1 MNTYKKIKTFE
12 LKFKKNLWSNL
23 FWAYK
28 SAFIWSWIEF
38 SEIKQ
43 YAYWEN
49 IKNIDWKTTAKKWEL
64 YTKKYEEE
72 RDLNVIFV
80 LDISKSMNFWSKD
93 ITKKQLQE
101 EIFYTLWLSAIENDD
116 NVWAIIYDEEIKEF
130 IFPKKWFW
138 NLYKILEKLE
148 QNWTKNKNTI
158 NILKEI
164 IKRHIKKSLIF
175 ILTDDEKIDDEKV
188 LKIASKENQI
198 IIINIFDFFENN
210 LFLNNSNLALN
221 LDKSSININLDKQ
234 KITEFV
240 NLRKENLENFK
251 NKLQK
256 NHIWYLYIDTNMNFY
271 NELRQYFY
279 KIS

>member
-12 LKFKKNLWSNL
+12 LKFKKNLGSNL
-23 FWAYK
+23 FGAYK
-28 SAFIWSWIEF
+28 SAFIGSGIEF

-43 YAYWEN
+43 YAYGEN
-49 IKNIDWKTTAKKWEL
+49 IKNIDWKTTAKKGEL

-80 LDISKSMNFWSKD
+80 LDISKSMNFGSKD

-101 EIFYTLWLSAIENDD
+101 EIFYTLGLSAIENDD
-116 NVWAIIYDEEIKEF
+116 NVGAIIYDEEIKEF
-130 IFPKKWFW
+130 IFPKKGFG

-148 QNWTKNKNTI
+148 QNGTKNKNTI

-256 NHIWYLYIDTNMNFY
+256 NHIGYLYIDTNMNFY